1 MGTVIDRVDI
11 AHSRWRDRHSALH
24 LAVTAAKDCLQRAGC
39 DPDELDL
46 VVNAGIYRDRNMGE
60 PALAA
65 LIQDDIGANPEDPH
79 PGAHGTFS
87 FDIANGACGVL
98 TALQIVDGFLRAH
111 SIHRALVVASDADP
125 GHGMS
130 EHFPFS
136 ASGAALLC
144 GWSDDDY
151 GLSRVSW
158 VNTDGEDAEAFSATV
173 GFADARNRPAIHRV
187 GRYGRANSPRP
198 PRRRRGACLDAASC
212 ARLSAIDMIVAAPAR
227 PGFRAALGDR
237 LGVPVEPDQLADDE
251 RMHTA
256 ALAAAFERQVRAA
269 SRGRAGSAR
278 RRRCGRHR
286 GCRAVPSAAT
296 RVRTAPAGKGGRP
309 MEQLTAFG
317 RRFPGGRGLGSA
329 CEPGGR
335 RCVDRGGAGPGYEE
349 FVSAFAERVAD
360 HPALQAGP
368 ADPSARSR
376 PTRMG
381 GRPALRHLA
390 RHLHR
395 IALPHPGGDAELF
408 EMIAT

>member
-11 AHSRWRDRHSALH
+11 THARLRGRHSALH

-39 DPDELDL
+39 DADELDL

-98 TALQIVDGFLRAH
+98 TGLQIVDGFLRSH

-136 ASGAALLC
+136 ASGAAVLC

-158 VNTDGEDAEAFSATV
+158 VNADGEDPEAFTATV
-173 GFADARNRPAIHRV
+173 GFADARNILRFTESADMDERFAAAAAQAAH
-187 GRYGRANSPRP
+187 
-198 PRRRRGACLDAASC
+198 ACLDAHHLAVE
-212 ARLSAIDMIVAAPAR
+212 AIDMVVAAPPR
-227 PGFRAALGDR
+227 PGFRAALSDR
-237 LGVPVEPDQLADDE
+237 LGVPADRISVADDE

-256 ALAAAFERQVRAA
+256 ALAAAFRNADTLQPGSRVLFVVAGAGVTAGAALYRQ
-269 SRGRAGSAR
+269 
-278 RRRCGRHR
+278 
-286 GCRAVPSAAT
+286 PP
-296 RVRTAPAGKGGRP
+296 RT
-309 MEQLTAFG
+309 
-317 RRFPGGRGLGSA
+317 GRGSG
-329 CEPGGR
+329 
-335 RCVDRGGAGPGYEE
+335 
-349 FVSAFAERVAD
+349 
-360 HPALQAGP
+360 
-368 ADPSARSR
+368 
-376 PTRMG
+376 
-381 GRPALRHLA
+381 
-390 RHLHR
+390 HR
-395 IALPHPGGDAELF
+395 
-408 EMIAT
+408 